1 MHSLDS
7 PRIRNAKSFQLIF
20 LQCLAIMISVD
31 GSATPPPHQTSTLCI
46 PTTLVIIIL
55 QDHLT
60 QYLLGCSSLSSLSSS
75 SSSSSCRTRSPS
87 MNSEQQA
94 EASPSPHRL
103 VHALTFPLNKLNLTP
118 PHRPSSYRPVTD
130 RSATFI
136 LVHKVFISIYVVS
149 SLHIGT

>member
-7 PRIRNAKSFQLIF
+7 PRIRNAQSFQLIF

-31 GSATPPPHQTSTLCI
+31 GSATPPPHQTCTLCI
-46 PTTLVIIIL
+46 LTLVIIIL

-60 QYLLGCSSLSSLSSS
+60 QYLLGCSSRSSLSSS
-75 SSSSSCRTRSPS
+75 SSSFSCRTRSPS

-103 VHALTFPLNKLNLTP
+103 VHALIYPLNKLNSTP

-149 SLHIGT
+149 NLHIGT